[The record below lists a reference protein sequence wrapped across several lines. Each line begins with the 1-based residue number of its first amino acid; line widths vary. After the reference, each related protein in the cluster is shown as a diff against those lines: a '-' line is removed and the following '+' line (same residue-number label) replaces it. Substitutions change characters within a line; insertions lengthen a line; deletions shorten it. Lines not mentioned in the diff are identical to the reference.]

1 MFFSLLFVDAGPR
14 APVPDLEQLMDTYG
28 TEILR
33 LCTLY
38 LKDYQLAQDAVQETF
53 LRVYT
58 KYAGFRGQCSIKTWI
73 TAIAMNVC
81 RDAMRRHSYTERPL
95 WLPEDEDAQEDYSD
109 RKFSAAARDETPDID
124 TRLTLLQAVTDL
136 PEIYRKTILLY
147 YYNGFSTTE
156 IAQILRC
163 PQATVNVRLKR
174 GRDMLRNVLT
184 DL

>member
-1 MFFSLLFVDAGPR
+1 MLLSFLFADTDTR
-14 APVPDLEQLMDTYG
+14 APAPDLEELMDTYG

-58 KYAGFRGQCSIKTWI
+58 KFSGFRGQCSIKTWI

-81 RDAMRRHSYTERPL
+81 RDTMRRHSFTERPL
-95 WLPEDEDAQEDYSD
+95 FLPEDDPEEYAE
-109 RKFSAAARDETPDID
+109 RKFSAGVRDETPDID
-124 TRLTLLQAVTDL
+124 TRMTLLQAVTDL

-147 YYNGFSTTE
+147 YYNGFSTAE
-156 IAQILRC
+156 IARILRC

-174 GRDMLRNVLT
+174 GRDLLRNVLT